1 LFVLVL
7 RLFLAIYYHA
17 MALRS
22 KDSFTSP
29 NRVDA
34 GIIF

>member
-1 LFVLVL
+1 VPAL

-17 MALRS
+17 MALHS
-22 KDSFTSP
+22 KDSFTSL